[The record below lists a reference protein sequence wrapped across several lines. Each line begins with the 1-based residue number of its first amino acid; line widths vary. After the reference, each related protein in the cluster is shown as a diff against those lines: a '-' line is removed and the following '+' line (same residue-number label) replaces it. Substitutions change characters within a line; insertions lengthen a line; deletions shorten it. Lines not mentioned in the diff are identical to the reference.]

1 MGMNAF
7 FVSGTDTDAGKTVV
21 TAALLRALRDRG
33 VDAAAVKPVQTG
45 VDSPEDG
52 GCDARRYEAALGG
65 GRDATA
71 RARTLLCFRLPA
83 SPHLAARQE
92 GRSVEAAALA
102 GSLRTACAGHACTLL
117 EGAGGLMV
125 PLNARERM
133 LDLPALL
140 DIPVILVVGNRLGAL
155 NHALLSLD
163 ALRLRGVEVAA
174 VVVTSPAPDAAEGSE
189 DAAIARDNIAF
200 LRTCAPTFVL
210 PHCAELAAPRTEAA
224 GWTRAAAALAPLAEM
239 LGRRLGLLSGAGEE
253 EAARK
258 EREEAMLAFDAAHL
272 WHPYTS
278 ATRPLPAYAVARARG
293 NRLVLHDGRELID
306 GMSSWWCA
314 LHGYGHPRLVRAL
327 QEQAADM
334 PHVMFG
340 GITHAPAVALGKL
353 LLPLLPAGLE
363 RIFYADS
370 GSVAVEVALK
380 MAVQFWHAQG
390 RTERSAVLTPRG
402 GYHGDTVGA
411 MSVCDPVNGMHT
423 LFTGILPRQIF
434 MERPS
439 CRFDAPFDAA
449 STEAL
454 DRAFAAHAH
463 ELAAVILEPVVQGA
477 GGMWFYHPD
486 YLRHLASLCRR
497 HDVLLIFDEIATGFG
512 RTGRMFAAEWADVS
526 PDILCLGKGLTGGS
540 MTFSATACTRRVA
553 EGICAGDHVFMHGP
567 TFMANP
573 LACAVARASVETLLD
588 SDWRGAVARL
598 EAVMREGLEPCRALP
613 QVADVRVLGAIGVVE
628 MRQPVDMAAL
638 QAFFVAQGVWIR
650 PFGRLIYLM
659 PPYMSPTEDV
669 AHLCAVVRQAVAGC
683 R

>member
-1 MGMNAF
+1 M
-7 FVSGTDTDAGKTVV
+7 
-21 TAALLRALRDRG
+21 
-33 VDAAAVKPVQTG
+33 
-45 VDSPEDG
+45 
-52 GCDARRYEAALGG
+52 
-65 GRDATA
+65 
-71 RARTLLCFRLPA
+71 
-83 SPHLAARQE
+83 
-92 GRSVEAAALA
+92 
-102 GSLRTACAGHACTLL
+102 
-117 EGAGGLMV
+117 
-125 PLNARERM
+125 
-133 LDLPALL
+133 
-140 DIPVILVVGNRLGAL
+140 
-155 NHALLSLD
+155 
-163 ALRLRGVEVAA
+163 
-174 VVVTSPAPDAAEGSE
+174 
-189 DAAIARDNIAF
+189 
-200 LRTCAPTFVL
+200 
-210 PHCAELAAPRTEAA
+210 
-224 GWTRAAAALAPLAEM
+224 
-239 LGRRLGLLSGAGEE
+239 
-253 EAARK
+253 
-258 EREEAMLAFDAAHL
+258 
-272 WHPYTS
+272 
-278 ATRPLPAYAVARARG
+278 ARARG